1 MSHNGIA
8 GYEVILLRHG
18 ETVGYDGDHG
28 LTERGE
34 SQARDRGVS
43 LASELAP
50 GTTVRMLHARTAR
63 ATATAAA
70 LRSSLLDAVGET
82 GGIDVGALQPET
94 WFDNLRVSVD
104 GTVMDA
110 ADAVVERL
118 ALTGHDLPDWAHEYD
133 RFDRDYGPANVSGGP
148 VDYWLR
154 NPSFYFEPPQVAAFR
169 ILRGV
174 VAAGAHAAGR
184 LVVVV
189 ATHSAPMRAFVA
201 SAIGSD
207 PGEPHNLEAV
217 RVHVDSE
224 VATIRFRDHSTRLRL
239 PHRLPAWVDE
249 GSLTAFRH
257 RRAESA

>member
-1 MSHNGIA
+1 
-8 GYEVILLRHG
+8 
-18 ETVGYDGDHG
+18 
-28 LTERGE
+28 
-34 SQARDRGVS
+34 
-43 LASELAP
+43 
-50 GTTVRMLHARTAR
+50 MLHARTAR

-118 ALTGHDLPDWAHEYD
+118 
-133 RFDRDYGPANVSGGP
+133 
-148 VDYWLR
+148 
-154 NPSFYFEPPQVAAFR
+154 
-169 ILRGV
+169 
-174 VAAGAHAAGR
+174 
-184 LVVVV
+184 